1 MDRVTAVR
9 SLQLAFIFVFVA
21 SVAALAG
28 WSGVA
33 GAGVFVSGGDRDVAT
48 RQEPATESPLEIA
61 TRILG
66 HAPRGLAKS
75 IVERGSIFVANNH
88 KYPPYS
94 SVDGS
99 TGEVEGFDVD
109 VARGITA
116 ILGVAV
122 EFKHPAWDWVPR
134 GLVRGYFDVSI
145 GSMQITHQRKKT
157 VAFSTPYSHLAAQIL
172 ICRGGPRVTGPA
184 SLRGRKVAPDRG
196 STYLTYLRDGAAGA
210 RWRLADYSP
219 AVRALLKHDVPMYL
233 TSGVMARLLAGRDDR
248 LALSGRPLFWDRC
261 ACAVKN
267 GEADLGALLDY
278 SLRKLQRDGV
288 IRESMTRW
296 FGPGDKGIRP

>member
-1 MDRVTAVR
+1 MDRGIAIR
-9 SLQLAFIFVFVA
+9 SLRLAFVFAFVA

-28 WSGVA
+28 WTGVA
-33 GAGVFVSGGDRDVAT
+33 GAGVVVSGGDREVAT

-66 HAPRGLAKS
+66 HAPRGLAKT
-75 IVERGSIFVANNH
+75 IVERGRILVANDAN
-88 KYPPYS
+88 YPPYS

-109 VARGITA
+109 VARGIAA

-122 EFKHPAWDWVPR
+122 EFRHPAWDWVPR
-134 GLVRGYFDVSI
+134 GLERGYFDASI
-145 GSMQITHQRKKT
+145 GSMEITPQRKKT

-172 ICRGGPRVTGPA
+172 IRKGGPRVTGPA
-184 SLRGRKVAPDRG
+184 SLCGRKVGADRG
-196 STYLTYLRDGAAGA
+196 STYLTYLRDKTGASPIAV
-210 RWRLADYSP
+210 ADYSP
-219 AVRALLKHDVPMYL
+219 AVRALLKHEVPMYL

-261 ACAVKN
+261 ACAVKK
-267 GEADLGALLDY
+267 GEADLVALLDH
-278 SLRKLQRDGV
+278 SLRDLRRDGV
-288 IRESMTRW
+288 IRESITRW
-296 FGPGDKGIRP
+296 FGPGDQGIRP